1 LSNEVDGRHWLH
13 DGGQSFGCS
22 GIFEFSKRS
31 YLQQELDA
39 ARIFRQQK
47 KDGIS
52 FTGPEGPIKDR
63 FVVMERVDVG
73 NKIQREKV
81 VVDQ

>member
-1 LSNEVDGRHWLH
+1 MVGIGSMREDNRSVVLESLSFLNDRT
-13 DGGQSFGCS
+13 
-22 GIFEFSKRS
+22 
-31 YLQQELDA
+31 LQQELDA